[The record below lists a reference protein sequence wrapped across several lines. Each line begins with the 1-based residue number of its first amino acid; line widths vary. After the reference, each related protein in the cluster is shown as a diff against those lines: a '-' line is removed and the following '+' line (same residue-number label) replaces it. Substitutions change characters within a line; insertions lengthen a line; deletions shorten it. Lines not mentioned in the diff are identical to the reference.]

1 MNVPS
6 LELALDFT
14 LVSFLFWGLNIKTF
28 HFGGHVVNILL
39 LVYCLSPAKL
49 HVIVIYIYLC
59 LQGLLRSQVQSTDEE
74 NGDKK
79 RSDF

>member
-1 MNVPS
+1 MY
-6 LELALDFT
+6 
-14 LVSFLFWGLNIKTF
+14 LVWSWLLISHLFLFFFWGLNIKTF